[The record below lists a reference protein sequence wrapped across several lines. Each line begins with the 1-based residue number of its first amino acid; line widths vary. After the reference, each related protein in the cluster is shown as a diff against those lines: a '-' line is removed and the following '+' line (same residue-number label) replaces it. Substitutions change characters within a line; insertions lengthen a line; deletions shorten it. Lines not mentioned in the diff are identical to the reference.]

1 MRHQIHAGMLR
12 NPSPKTMPPSE
23 RFLPAPSVSTL
34 PLPVHL
40 HWFLLLLLFLP
51 LPLFNG
57 CTPSTPE
64 VDEAKWAD
72 DLEKWRA
79 GRLERLLGNR
89 GWATIT
95 GLDWLEP
102 GANAVG
108 SAPGSRVQFDT
119 ASAATSVG
127 TIYLEDGTTRFV
139 ASPDVD
145 VYHNDDPVTEIE
157 LLGDFTGTQ
166 TILRTGTVQFAVLRR
181 GDKYGVRTWDSQA
194 PILEDFGEIPIYTP
208 DPSWF
213 IPATFNRYEP
223 IKTIEVSTVLGIPEQ
238 NPSDGYL
245 EFVYAGE
252 SFRLDVIGTRA
263 DTSLFVIVGDPTN
276 RTETY
281 GAGRYIYVDRKDT
294 VSSVSQVWIDFNRLY
309 NPPCAFTPYS
319 TCALPP
325 EQNKLPFPITA
336 GEKRYLVKE

>member
-1 MRHQIHAGMLR
+1 MRHHNLAGMHR
-12 NPSPKTMPPSE
+12 NPTPTQ
-23 RFLPAPSVSTL
+23 FL
-34 PLPVHL
+34 
-40 HWFLLLLLFLP
+40 FMLLLLLL
-51 LPLFNG
+51 LNG
-57 CTPSTPE
+57 CTPSAPA

-72 DLEKWRA
+72 DLETWRE

-95 GLDWLEP
+95 GLDWLDP
-102 GANAVG
+102 GANAIG
-108 SAPGSRVQFDT
+108 SASGSKVQFDT
-119 ASAATSVG
+119 ASAAASVG
-127 TIYLEDGTTRFV
+127 TIFLEDGVTRFV
-139 ASPDVD
+139 ATSGVE
-145 VYHNDDPVTEIE
+145 VYHNDEPVTKIE
-157 LLGDFTGTQ
+157 MMSDFTGNQ
-166 TILRTGTVQFAVLRR
+166 TILKTGSVHFAVLRR
-181 GDKYGVRTWDSQA
+181 SDKYGVRTWDSQA
-194 PILEDFGEIPIYTP
+194 PILDNFGEIPIYTP

-213 IPATFNRYEP
+213 IPATFIRYDP

-252 SFRLDVIGTRA
+252 TFRLDVIGARA

-276 RTETY
+276 RSETY

-294 VSSVSQVWIDFNRLY
+294 ASSVSQVWIDFNRLY

-325 EQNKLPFPITA
+325 EQNKLPFPVTA
-336 GEKRYLVKE
+336 GEKRYLGVEW